1 MDPTDPS
8 RASERSPESLPG
20 TSSSHETL
28 TEAVFHE
35 ALALP
40 RESRES
46 FLSLRLPGDSGLR
59 RIVRELLAQHEE
71 ADNEGGFLFAAPAP
85 GRSAADPL
93 ASGGEITSTNAR
105 YRIIELLGEGGM
117 AVVFLAEQLVP
128 IRRRVA
134 LKIVKIGR
142 QAEGDVAR
150 FSSEI
155 RALALMNHPNIARVY
170 EAGAA
175 GDGRLCFAMEYVAG
189 RRLLDY
195 CDDSRLSLRER
206 LELFVTVCHAVQH
219 AHQNG
224 IIHRDLKP
232 SNLLVQTDGTTPT
245 PKLIDFGLVKFVNR
259 LRSGDSIVT
268 EKGLLIGSLEYM
280 SPEQARPEQ
289 FDVDTRTDIYSLG
302 VVLHELLTG
311 VRPAPAPGEAASP
324 LEGLERIWRGD
335 ECMLASRRVASLGER
350 ASECARRRGTDPTA
364 LARQLRGDLD
374 WIVAKAIEF
383 DRVRRYASASE
394 LAGDLE
400 RHLRNEPVLAG
411 PGGRRYRLAKL
422 ARRHRGLIVTTGV
435 TVFTLL
441 VGLII
446 STGLYLENRR
456 ARQLLEEQREHV
468 QLSADAYQ
476 LEHLIQQADQIVPA
490 RPEQIPQLE
499 AWIRLAD
506 SVVPRLPHHRSHL
519 AELRGQ
525 EPAAVKATAS
535 DQDRLDEEILAELVP
550 KLERFASSTG
560 TLGDVRARL
569 AFARSVRLVSIDS
582 RRRAWD
588 EAIASIANRDE
599 CPPYRGL
606 QIVPQLGLVPIGR
619 DPESGLWEFAH
630 LQSGPSATRDAAGHV
645 HMTDSTGIVLVL
657 LPGGRFFMGAVADRR
672 ALPAGAENIDPH
684 TREEESPVHEV
695 ALDPFFI
702 SKFEMTQ
709 GQWRRLTHENPS
721 ECAEGTRLAHMSYV
735 HSLTHPL
742 ERVNHAK
749 AMRAASLLGLT
760 LPTEAQWDYAARAG
774 TMTPAYWGEP
784 VAARGFANIADLAS
798 RRWYRRDW
806 EYAPWDDGYAKSA
819 PVGSY
824 RPNRFGLHDVQGNVH
839 EWCRDEY
846 SPSAYSAP
854 ILDGEGSRAISEPSD
869 YPQFVSRGGAW
880 DIDARRTRI
889 AWRLSF
895 PALSE
900 ERLGLRPARR
910 LDP

>member
-1 MDPTDPS
+1 M
-8 RASERSPESLPG
+8 A
-20 TSSSHETL
+20 
-28 TEAVFHE
+28 EAVFHE
-35 ALALP
+35 ALAMP

-46 FLSLRLPGDSGLR
+46 FLSLRLPSDSGLR
-59 RIVRELLAQHEE
+59 RIVHELLAQHEE
-71 ADNEGGFLFAAPAP
+71 AEDEGGFLFAGPAP
-85 GRSAADPL
+85 GPAAMDPV
-93 ASGGEITSTNAR
+93 AGGEITSTNAR
-105 YRIIELLGEGGM
+105 YRILEVLGEGGM

-128 IRRRVA
+128 VRRRVA

-142 QAEGDVAR
+142 HAQGDVAR

-155 RALALMNHPNIARVY
+155 QALAFMNHPNIARVY
-170 EAGAA
+170 EAGTT
-175 GDGRLCFAMEYVAG
+175 GDARLCFAMEYIAG

-195 CDDSRLSLRER
+195 CDDSRLSVRER
-206 LELFVTVCHAVQH
+206 LELFVAVCHAVQH

-232 SNLLVQTDGTTPT
+232 SNVLVQTDGTTPT
-245 PKLIDFGLVKFVNR
+245 PKLIDFGLAKFVNR
-259 LRSGDSIVT
+259 LRSGESIVT
-268 EKGLLIGSLEYM
+268 QKGLLIGSLEYM

-311 VRPAPAPGEAASP
+311 VRPAPAPGEGTSP
-324 LEGLERIWRGD
+324 LEGLERIWRGE
-335 ECMLASRRVASLGER
+335 ECMLASRRVASLRQR
-350 ASECARRRGTDPTA
+350 ASECARRRGTEPTV
-364 LARQLRGDLD
+364 LVKQLRGDLD
-374 WIVAKAIEF
+374 WVVAKAIEF

-400 RHLRNEPVLAG
+400 RHLRNEPVVAG
-411 PGGRRYRLAKL
+411 PGGPRYRLAKL
-422 ARRHRGLIVTTGV
+422 ARRHRGLIVMTGV
-435 TVFTLL
+435 TMFTLL

-456 ARQLLEEQREHV
+456 ARKQLEDQREHI

-476 LEHLIQQADQIVPA
+476 LEHLIQQADQIVPG

-506 SVVPRLPHHRSHL
+506 SVVLRRLPHHRKRL

-525 EPAAVKATAS
+525 DAAAVKATAS
-535 DQDRLDEEILAELVP
+535 DEDRLDEEILAELVP

-569 AFARSVRLVSIDS
+569 AFARGVRLASIDS
-582 RRRAWD
+582 HRRAWD

-599 CPPYRGL
+599 CPRYRGL
-606 QIVPQLGLVPIGR
+606 QIVPQLGLIPIGR
-619 DPESGLWEFAH
+619 DPASGLWEFAH
-630 LQSGPSATRDAAGHV
+630 LQSGLPTSRDAAGHV
-645 HMTDSTGIVLVL
+645 RMTDSTGIVLVL
-657 LPGGRFFMGAVADRR
+657 LPGGRYFMGATADRR
-672 ALPAGAENIDPH
+672 ALPAGAENLDPH
-684 TREEESPVHEV
+684 AREDESPVRAV

-721 ECAEGTRLAHMSYV
+721 ECAEGTRLANMPYV

-760 LPTEAQWDYAARAG
+760 LPTEAQWEYAARAG
-774 TMTPAYWGEP
+774 TMTTAYWGRPE
-784 VAARGFANIADLAS
+784 AARRFANVADLAS
-798 RRWYRRDW
+798 RRWHRRDW

-824 RPNRFGLHDVQGNVH
+824 RPNRFGLYDVQGNVH

-854 ILDGEGSRAISEPSD
+854 IIDGEGSRASEPSD

-880 DIDARRTRI
+880 DTDPRRLRI
-889 AWRLSF
+889 AWRLAF
-895 PALSE
+895 PALNE

-910 LDP
+910 LDR